1 MEDDA
6 GEDAAGVDTQAAGRE
21 EVVAVLIGTDAC
33 RLYLCGWNTR
43 GLELQLAAAPQVDVP
58 MLLP

>member
-6 GEDAAGVDTQAAGRE
+6 GKDAAGVDSQATGRE
-21 EVVAVLIGTDAC
+21 EVVAMLIGTDAC
-33 RLYLCGWNTR
+33 RLYLCGWDAR

-58 MLLP
+58 TLLP